1 MILLSFTVRNHK
13 SIRDELTLDFIR
25 PTLRTL
31 KPKDG
36 DTWDNHYYPIVG
48 IFGANAT
55 GKSALLDALHYAF
68 SAIRDSSTR
77 WQASKGMPRAPFALD
92 SDSSDRTSAYEL
104 DFVHDGRRH
113 VYGFEVGRNG
123 VMREWLRDVPSTR
136 WRTLLERGQ
145 DALVPKLHSSIRSV
159 GEVTRRELILSRAML
174 LDHPQLAPI
183 ARDLVDAFDLV
194 SVKDTHRE
202 RRLES
207 IADSLMDGTITFDDI
222 VTLLQVADIGVEE
235 VSVHE
240 EDLPKKFRE
249 ALREFRQKLA
259 EGSDGASPE
268 GARGNENGQARDELE
283 DEESDAVVRNLLFT
297 HRGAAN
303 ERPPFSIRDESDG
316 TIAWL
321 SLMVPALDVLRS
333 GGFLCIDEIDSSL
346 HPHLVDVLLGV
357 FDDAESNPN
366 GAQLLFTS
374 HETYIL
380 SPLSDIDLAPEQVWF
395 TDKTV
400 DGATELSCLADFP
413 RHRDANVAKR
423 YLLGRYGGT
432 PRLTPGSL
440 AALVGKAAS

>member
-25 PTLRTL
+25 PSLRTL

-36 DTWDNHYYPIVG
+36 NSWDSYHYPIVG
-48 IFGANAT
+48 ILGANAT
-55 GKSALLDALHYAF
+55 GKSAVLDALYYTFA
-68 SAIRDSSTR
+68 AIRNSSTK

-92 SDSSDRTSAYEL
+92 GDSVDTTSAYEL

-113 VYGFEVGRNG
+113 VYGFEVGKSG

-145 DALVPKLHSSIRSV
+145 DALVPKLHSSIRSI

-174 LDHPQLAPI
+174 LEHPQLAPI
-183 ARDLVDAFDLV
+183 ALDLVDAFDLV

-207 IADSLMDGTITFDDI
+207 IADSLMDGTLTFDDI

-235 VSVHE
+235 VSVQE
-240 EDLPKKFRE
+240 QDLPKKFRE
-249 ALREFRQKLA
+249 ALREFRQKFA
-259 EGSDGASPE
+259 EDGDGTSSAE
-268 GARGNENGQARDELE
+268 TNGNEDGQAHDELE
-283 DEESDAVVRNLLFT
+283 DEESDAVVRSLLFI
-297 HRGAAN
+297 HRGATS
-303 ERPPFSIRDESDG
+303 ERPAFSIRDESDG

-321 SLMVPALDVLRS
+321 SLMVPVLDALRS

-346 HPHLVDVLLGV
+346 HPYLVDVLLGV

-366 GAQLLFTS
+366 SAQLLFTS

-380 SPLSDIDLAPEQVWF
+380 SPLSDIELEPEQVWF
-395 TDKTV
+395 TNKTV
-400 DGATELSCLADFP
+400 DGATELTCLADFP

-440 AALVGKAAS
+440 APLVAKDAS